1 MKPVALIGA
10 ASGWGAGFGH
20 TEAGPTALRD
30 LGLDRWLEEAGIA
43 AAWQAMIAPE
53 RSWHDAPELR
63 GAAAFPLVARH
74 AAKVADAVAAAI
86 AAGQFPAVI
95 GGDHAVAMGTWGGVA
110 RALDHRPLGLIWFDA
125 HLDAHTLETTPS
137 MNAHGMGAAALLGH
151 GHAPFRAIAGGAL
164 RPEHL
169 CYVGI
174 RSYEPGEMALLR
186 RLGVRIILME
196 EVARRGIAAAL
207 DEALAIAT
215 RGTAAFGITIDLD
228 GFDPEDVPGVGLKVP
243 NGPRGAPTLAALA
256 PIARHP
262 ALAAIELVEYI
273 PEFDKDL
280 RTARLAR
287 DILISLLAPQPTLAD
302 TAAFAG

>member
-1 MKPVALIGA
+1 
-10 ASGWGAGFGH
+10 
-20 TEAGPTALRD
+20 
-30 LGLDRWLEEAGIA
+30 
-43 AAWQAMIAPE
+43 MIAPE

-63 GAAAFPLVARH
+63 GAAAFPLGARH